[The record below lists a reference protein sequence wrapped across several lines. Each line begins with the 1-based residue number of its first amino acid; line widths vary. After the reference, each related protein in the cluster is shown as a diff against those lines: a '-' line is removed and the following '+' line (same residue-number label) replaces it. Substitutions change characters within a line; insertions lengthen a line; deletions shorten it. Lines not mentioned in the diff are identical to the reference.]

1 MPCYDYCSLC
11 TVHSQKIYLG
21 NRLHNRSGQPFP
33 QLHLRDLSVVD
44 CKAKCHKLSAN
55 RFVDVAA
62 VESDEEEDKSDEEE
76 DRLEEHIHR
85 PQLVGRSGKQSYQ
98 QKIDA
103 IIERLDR
110 KTPEEATSI
119 KLPKM
124 LQLPKGIPLPP
135 QKSIFVVDFFSGTFY
150 KDAYGFVF
158 LHYGFAQPVPEYSP
172 SNLCR

>member
-1 MPCYDYCSLC
+1 M
-11 TVHSQKIYLG
+11 
-21 NRLHNRSGQPFP
+21 
-33 QLHLRDLSVVD
+33 
-44 CKAKCHKLSAN
+44 SAN
-55 RFVDVAA
+55 QFIDVTA
-62 VESDEEEDKSDEEE
+62 VKSEEEEDKSDEEE
-76 DRLEEHIHR
+76 DRPKERIHC

-98 QKIDA
+98 QKINA
-103 IIERLDR
+103 IIEWLNH
-110 KTPEEATSI
+110 KTPKEATSI

-124 LQLPKGIPLPP
+124 SQLPKGIPLPP